1 MAVRELT
8 AFEELLDAGAVG
20 DRLWLYANY
29 HCNLA
34 CDYCLTGSSPRS
46 ARRVLG
52 AERMLRLADE
62 AAELGFR
69 RLGVTGGEP
78 MLNTFMPDVALEL
91 ANRLPL
97 VLLTNGT
104 LFTHRLL
111 RRVAPFAEADIALQI
126 SLDSADPIEN
136 DTMRGPE
143 NFAKVVGA
151 VEKLVAAGIVVRIAT
166 TLSEQDPN
174 DIARLRALL
183 ADLGVAE
190 ENHLV
195 RPIIARGRAIEHDL
209 GITAGQPELFPELT
223 ITSDGAY
230 WSPFGSTAKPGR
242 PLDTEML
249 LTRQIEP
256 LHKPLAVLVSQ
267 LRATPPSEDALIG
280 IR

>member
-1 MAVRELT
+1 MSLRELT
-8 AFEELLDAGAVG
+8 AFEELVEAGEIG

-46 ARRVLG
+46 ERRVLG
-52 AERMLRLADE
+52 AERMVRLADE
-62 AAELGFR
+62 AVALGFS

-78 MLNTFMPDVALEL
+78 MLNPFMPEVALEL
-91 ANRLPL
+91 ARRLPL

-104 LFTHRLL
+104 LFTPRLL
-111 RRVAPFAEADIALQI
+111 RRIAAFAEADIALQI

-136 DTMRGPE
+136 DAMRGPD
-143 NFAKVVGA
+143 NFAKVVDA
-151 VEKLVAAGIVVRIAT
+151 VEKLAGAGITVRIAT
-166 TLSEQDPN
+166 TVSDQDPD

-183 ADLGVAE
+183 TRLGVAE
-190 ENHLV
+190 EDHLV
-195 RPIIARGRAIEHDL
+195 RPIIARGRAVENEL

-230 WSPFGSTAKPGR
+230 WSPFGSTASPGK

-256 LHKPLAVLVSQ
+256 LAKPLGVLVSH

>member
-1 MAVRELT
+1 VAVREQT
-8 AFEELLDAGAVG
+8 AFEELVEADAIG

-34 CDYCLTGSSPRS
+34 CEYCLTGSSPRS

-62 AAELGFR
+62 AVELGFK

-91 ANRLPL
+91 ARRLPL

-104 LFTHRLL
+104 LFTPRLL
-111 RRVAPFAEADIALQI
+111 RRVAAFADAEIALQI

-143 NFAKVVGA
+143 NFAKVVAA
-151 VEKLVAAGIVVRIAT
+151 VEKLVAAGVAVRIAT
-166 TLSEQDPN
+166 TLDEQGPN
-174 DIARLRALL
+174 DIARLRTLVAG
-183 ADLGVAE
+183 LGVAPE
-190 ENHLV
+190 DHLI
-195 RPIIARGRAIEHDL
+195 RPIIARGRAVEHGL
-209 GITAGQPELFPELT
+209 GVRAGQPELFPELT

-230 WSPFGSTAKPGR
+230 WSPFGSTSAPGK

-256 LHKPLAVLVSQ
+256 LHKPLGVLVSQ
-267 LRATPPSEDALIG
+267 LRATPPSADALIG

>member
-1 MAVRELT
+1 MAVREQT
-8 AFEELLDAGAVG
+8 AFEELLDADLVG

-34 CDYCLTGSSPRS
+34 CEYCLTGSSPRS

-52 AERMLRLADE
+52 AERMVRLADE
-62 AAELGFR
+62 ALALGFR

-78 MLNTFMPDVALEL
+78 MLNLFMPDVALEL
-91 ANRLPL
+91 ARRLPL

-104 LFTHRLL
+104 LFTPRLL

-126 SLDSADPIEN
+126 SLDSADPIAN

-143 NFAKVVGA
+143 NFAKVVSA
-151 VEKLVAAGIVVRIAT
+151 VEKLVDAGIAVRIAT
-166 TLSEQDPN
+166 TVDEQGPD
-174 DIARLRALL
+174 DLARLRALV
-183 ADLGVAE
+183 ADLGVAAE
-190 ENHLV
+190 DHLV
-195 RPIIARGRAIEHDL
+195 RPIIARGRAVEH
-209 GITAGQPELFPELT
+209 GFGVQAGQPELFPELT

-230 WSPFGSTAKPGR
+230 WSPFGSTARPGQ

-256 LHKPLAVLVSQ
+256 LHRPLAVLVSQ
-267 LRATPPSEDALIG
+267 LRATPPSADALIG

>member
-1 MAVRELT
+1 VRELT
-8 AFEELLDAGAVG
+8 AFEELVEAGAIG

-52 AERMLRLADE
+52 AERMVRLADE
-62 AAELGFR
+62 AVALGFS

-78 MLNTFMPDVALEL
+78 MLNSFMPEVALEL
-91 ANRLPL
+91 ASRLPL

-104 LFTHRLL
+104 LFTPRLL
-111 RRVAPFAEADIALQI
+111 RRVAAFAEADIALQI

-143 NFAKVVGA
+143 NFAKVVDA
-151 VEKLVAAGIVVRIAT
+151 VQKLIDAGISVRIAT
-166 TLSEQDPN
+166 TVSDQNPDDL
-174 DIARLRALL
+174 ARLQALVRR
-183 ADLGVAE
+183 LGVAE
-190 ENHLV
+190 ADHLV
-195 RPIIARGRAIEHDL
+195 RPIIARGRAVEHGL
-209 GITAGQPELFPELT
+209 GIAAGQPQLLPELT

-230 WSPFGSTAKPGR
+230 WSPFGSTASPGR

-256 LHKPLAVLVSQ
+256 LAKPLGVLVSH
-267 LRATPPSEDALIG
+267 LSATPPAEDALIG

>member
-1 MAVRELT
+1 MRELT
-8 AFEELLDAGAVG
+8 AFEELLEADLVG

-34 CDYCLTGSSPRS
+34 CEYCLTGSSPRS

-62 AAELGFR
+62 AVELGFR

-78 MLNTFMPDVALEL
+78 MLNTFMPEVALEL
-91 ANRLPL
+91 ARRLPL

-104 LFTHRLL
+104 LFTPRLL

-126 SLDSADPIEN
+126 SLDSADPVEN

-143 NFAKVVGA
+143 NYAKVVRA
-151 VEKLVAAGIVVRIAT
+151 VEQLIDAGVSVRIAT
-166 TLSEQDPN
+166 TLDGQDPN
-174 DIARLRALL
+174 GMARLRALV
-183 ADLGVAE
+183 ADLGVVAE
-190 ENHLV
+190 DHLV
-195 RPIIARGRAIEHDL
+195 RPIIARGRAVEHGL
-209 GITAGQPELFPELT
+209 GVHAGQPELFPELT

-230 WSPFGSTAKPGR
+230 WSPFASTAAPGK

-256 LHKPLAVLVSQ
+256 LHKPLGVLVSQ
-267 LRATPPSEDALIG
+267 LRATPPSADALIG

>member
-1 MAVRELT
+1 MAVREQT
-8 AFEELLDAGAVG
+8 AFEELIEADLVG

-34 CDYCLTGSSPRS
+34 CEYCLTGSSPRS

-52 AERMLRLADE
+52 AERMVRLADE
-62 AAELGFR
+62 AAALGFR

-78 MLNTFMPDVALEL
+78 MLNAFMPEVALEL
-91 ANRLPL
+91 ASRLPL

-104 LFTHRLL
+104 LFTPRLL

-143 NFAKVVGA
+143 NFAKVVSA
-151 VEKLVAAGIVVRIAT
+151 VEKLIDAGITVRIAT
-166 TLSEQDPN
+166 TLDEQGPHDL
-174 DIARLRALL
+174 ARLQALV
-183 ADLGVAE
+183 ADLGVAADD
-190 ENHLV
+190 HLV
-195 RPIIARGRAIEHDL
+195 RPIIARGRAVAH
-209 GITAGQPELFPELT
+209 GFGVHAGQPELFPELT

-230 WSPFGSTAKPGR
+230 WSPFGSTAAPGK

-256 LHKPLAVLVSQ
+256 LHKPLDVLVSQ
-267 LRATPPSEDALIG
+267 LRATPPSADALIG

>member
-1 MAVRELT
+1 MATRELS
-8 AFEELLDAGAVG
+8 AFEELLEADAIG
-20 DRLWLYANY
+20 DRLWLYSNY
-29 HCNLA
+29 HCNLT

-46 ARRVLG
+46 ARRELG
-52 AERMLRLADE
+52 AERMVRLADDALE
-62 AAELGFR
+62 VGFR

-78 MLNTFMPDVALEL
+78 MLNTFMPEVALEL
-91 ANRLPL
+91 AARLPL

-104 LFTHRLL
+104 LFTPRLL
-111 RRVAPFAEADIALQI
+111 RRVAPFADAEIALQI

-143 NFAKVVGA
+143 NFVKVVRA
-151 VEKLVAAGIVVRIAT
+151 VERLVDAGIAVRIAT
-166 TLSEQDPN
+166 TVSGQTPGELE
-174 DIARLRALL
+174 RLRSLVAG
-183 ADLGVAE
+183 LGVAAE
-190 ENHLV
+190 DHLV
-195 RPIIARGRAIEHDL
+195 RPIIARGRAAEHGL
-209 GITAGQPELFPELT
+209 GVAAGQPELFPELT

-230 WSPFGSTAKPGR
+230 WSPFGSTATPGR

-256 LHKPLAVLVSQ
+256 LSRPLGVLVAQ

>member
-1 MAVRELT
+1 MAVRELSP
-8 AFEELLDAGAVG
+8 FEELVEADAVG

-34 CDYCLTGSSPRS
+34 CEYCLTGSSPRS

-52 AERMLRLADE
+52 ADRMVRLAGE
-62 AAELGFR
+62 AVELGFR

-78 MLNTFMPDVALEL
+78 MLNTFMPEVALEL
-91 ANRLPL
+91 ASRLPL

-104 LFTHRLL
+104 LFTPRLL
-111 RRVAPFAEADIALQI
+111 RRVAPFAEAEIELQI

-143 NFAKVVGA
+143 NFAKVVDA
-151 VEKLVAAGIVVRIAT
+151 VEKLVDAGITVRIAT
-166 TLSEQDPN
+166 TLDRQAPN
-174 DIARLRALL
+174 DIDRLRALL
-183 ADLGVAE
+183 ADLGVRE

-195 RPIIARGRAIEHDL
+195 RPVITRGRAVEHGF
-209 GITAGQPELFPELT
+209 GIAAGQPELFPELT

-230 WSPFGSTAKPGR
+230 WSPFGSTAAPGK

-256 LHKPLAVLVSQ
+256 LRKPLDVLVSQ
-267 LRATPPSEDALIG
+267 LRAVPPSADALIG

>member
-1 MAVRELT
+1 MAVREQT
-8 AFEELLDAGAVG
+8 AFEELVEADVVG

-34 CDYCLTGSSPRS
+34 CEYCLTGSSPRS

-52 AERMLRLADE
+52 AARMLRLADE
-62 AAELGFR
+62 AVELGFK

-91 ANRLPL
+91 ARRLPL

-104 LFTHRLL
+104 LFTPRLL
-111 RRVAPFAEADIALQI
+111 RRVTAFAEAEIALQI

-143 NFAKVVGA
+143 NFAKVVAA
-151 VEKLVAAGIVVRIAT
+151 VEKLVAAGVAVRIAT
-166 TLSEQDPN
+166 TLDEQGPN
-174 DIARLRALL
+174 DIARLRALV
-183 ADLGVAE
+183 ADLGVAPE
-190 ENHLV
+190 DHLI
-195 RPIIARGRAIEHDL
+195 RPIIARGRAVEHGL
-209 GITAGQPELFPELT
+209 GVRAGQPELFPELT

-230 WSPFGSTAKPGR
+230 WSPFGSTSAPGK

-256 LHKPLAVLVSQ
+256 LHKPLGVLVSQ
-267 LRATPPSEDALIG
+267 LRATPPSADALIG

>member
-1 MAVRELT
+1 MAVRERT
-8 AFEELLDAGAVG
+8 AFEELVEAGAIG

-52 AERMLRLADE
+52 AERMVRLADE
-62 AAELGFR
+62 AVALGFS

-78 MLNTFMPDVALEL
+78 MLNSFMPEVALEL
-91 ANRLPL
+91 ASRLPL

-104 LFTHRLL
+104 LFTPRLL
-111 RRVAPFAEADIALQI
+111 RRVAAFAEAEIALQI

-143 NFAKVVGA
+143 NFAKVVEA
-151 VEKLVAAGIVVRIAT
+151 VEKLVDTGISVRIAT
-166 TLSEQDPN
+166 TVSDQNPDDL
-174 DIARLRALL
+174 ARLQALL
-183 ADLGVAE
+183 RRLGVAE
-190 ENHLV
+190 EDHLV
-195 RPIIARGRAIEHDL
+195 RPIIARGRAVEHGF
-209 GITAGQPELFPELT
+209 GIAAGQPQLFPELT

-230 WSPFGSTAKPGR
+230 WSPFGSTASPGR

-256 LHKPLAVLVSQ
+256 LGKPLGVLVSH
-267 LRATPPSEDALIG
+267 LSATPPAEDALIG

>member
-1 MAVRELT
+1 MAVREQT
-8 AFEELLDAGAVG
+8 AFEELVEADLVG

-34 CDYCLTGSSPRS
+34 CEYCLTGSSPRS

-69 RLGVTGGEP
+69 RIGVTGGEP
-78 MLNTFMPDVALEL
+78 MLNTFMPEVALDL
-91 ANRLPL
+91 ARRLPL

-104 LFTHRLL
+104 LFTPRLL
-111 RRVAPFAEADIALQI
+111 RRVAPFADAAIALQI

-143 NFAKVVGA
+143 NFAKVVRA
-151 VEKLVAAGIVVRIAT
+151 VEKLVSAGIAVRIAT
-166 TLSEQDPN
+166 TLDEQGPS
-174 DIARLRALL
+174 DIARLRALV

-190 ENHLV
+190 EDHLV
-195 RPIIARGRAIEHDL
+195 RPIIARGRAAEH
-209 GITAGQPELFPELT
+209 GFGVHAGQPELFPELT

-230 WSPFGSTAKPGR
+230 WSPFGSTAAPGK

-256 LHKPLAVLVSQ
+256 LQKPLGVLVAQ
-267 LRATPPSEDALIG
+267 LHATPPSADALIG